1 MPLNYR
7 QAVKLIKQN
16 GGLFTGHGKEHDEF
30 TMPWGT
36 KIMIP
41 QHKGDF
47 SVGVEDDIRKRVAG
61 IRKD

>member
-7 QAVKLIKQN
+7 RAVKLIKQN

-41 QHKGDF
+41 
-47 SVGVEDDIRKRVAG
+47 
-61 IRKD
+61 